1 MQADNRT
8 ENHAGH
14 GTHGKAANGF
24 RKIGRGMGTAEDF
37 AAGIRNKKAYAKG
50 G

>member
-8 ENHAGH
+8 ENHAGN

-24 RKIGRGMGTAEDF
+24 LTVCHGMGTAEDL
-37 AAGIRNKKAYAKG
+37 AAGIRNKESYAKG